1 MINDVDFT
9 VLGAKSVFTDMI
21 DKCPPAETCRD
32 AFDRTAKATIKMV
45 SQNGGFGAAVSTTNH
60 AQSNRQQ
67 STRQRRETWI
77 TNQRPDS
84 SMFTYPTRHRH
95 NLSEQQ
101 QQQQFPF
108 DFSMSD
114 NLSSPG
120 MSVAGELSS
129 SQATPPVRSNITDPD
144 ALMSDV
150 ARDASLKQE
159 GSVGRGSIS
168 SPPIPGPMASQATPA
183 DPGFM
188 GPSFSTGGGGGSV
201 DYSDG
206 QGLDFLSTLENNPN
220 GEMGGLDSNQLDL
233 GFGINWEG
241 MHGDYGEGQQ
251 MHPFDTFFFGGSG
264 ALGGSGAT
272 GDQDD
277 TMGP

>member
-45 SQNGGFGAAVSTTNH
+45 SQNGGFGTAVGTNSQ
-60 AQSNRQQ
+60 ANSNRQQ
-67 STRQRRETWI
+67 QPARQRRETWI

-84 SMFTYPTRHRH
+84 TMFTYPTGHRH

-101 QQQQFPF
+101 TFPF

-129 SQATPPVRSNITDPD
+129 SQATPPVRTNISDPD

-150 ARDASLKQE
+150 TRDPSMKQD
-159 GSVGRGSIS
+159 GSVGQGSIS
-168 SPPIPGPMASQATPA
+168 SPPIPGPMASA

-188 GPSFSTGGGGGSV
+188 GAGFSTGGSV
-201 DYSDG
+201 DYGDG
-206 QGLDFLSTLENNPN
+206 QGLDFLSTLENNPS
-220 GEMGGLDSNQLDL
+220 GEMGGMDPNQLDL

-241 MHGDYGEGQQ
+241 LHGDYGEGQQ

-277 TMGP
+277 MAP